1 MLCTKPGSGGRAAA
15 HALVSCCSARHF
27 WVSNYRAWTW
37 KTTNCTAWKSPPTS
51 DIFLITNNLCLEFPE
66 HPPCVSSWG
75 GKRVTLTKECPLQM
89 ENEGLRRAKLCFSS
103 PKVPLHSCFQQII
116 ICVVIS
122 SLDNRLQGVEMVRKR
137 VREGIGG
144 QSTSSSREFDI

>member
-1 MLCTKPGSGGRAAA
+1 M
-15 HALVSCCSARHF
+15 
-27 WVSNYRAWTW
+27 
-37 KTTNCTAWKSPPTS
+37 
-51 DIFLITNNLCLEFPE
+51 
-66 HPPCVSSWG
+66 
-75 GKRVTLTKECPLQM
+75 TLTKERPLQM

-116 ICVVIS
+116 ICVIIS

-144 QSTSSSREFDI
+144 QSTSSSTEFDI